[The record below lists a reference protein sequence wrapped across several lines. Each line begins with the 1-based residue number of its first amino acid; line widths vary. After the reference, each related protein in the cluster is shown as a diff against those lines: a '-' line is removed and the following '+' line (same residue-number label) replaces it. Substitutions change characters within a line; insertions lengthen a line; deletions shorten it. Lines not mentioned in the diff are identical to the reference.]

1 MNEEMIRRAAAIL
14 EREFGQDWQGIA
26 QELGTENLRRR
37 KPPPAGAFG
46 KELTSFMAFPERG
59 SGGDSQWRGNCSP
72 EVVSSILRYVLDAKR
87 YYGKDTSQ
95 FTLLDPMSGS
105 GTSKAAADRSGVR
118 SILYDLNPAP
128 AHGKGGWNALK
139 DDVEDSADLVFFHE
153 SACALISP
161 YHNIIQYSGNMWG
174 KPHPDDLSR
183 CEDYNDFLEK
193 LNLCIRKLYMALRKD
208 GRLAV
213 LVGDIRMQGRF
224 YSIQNDMMRMG
235 DFESFLVK
243 GQFNCVSDKRR
254 YQKPFIPIVT
264 EYLLLLHKKD
274 ALLVPFH
281 FAKDSTFSVADT
293 DLTAL
298 TWHHLIRMTLESA
311 GGRMALADLY
321 VRLQKHPKAK
331 KNSHFRERIRATIY
345 EHKDQYTACGDGVYR
360 LNYQVA

>member
-128 AHGKGGWNALK
+128 THGKGGWNALK

-183 CEDYNDFLEK
+183 CKNYDDFLEK

-213 LVGDIRMQGRF
+213 LEGDIRMQGRF

-311 GGRMALADLY
+311 SAQPSMNTKTSTQPAGTA
-321 VRLQKHPKAK
+321 
-331 KNSHFRERIRATIY
+331 
-345 EHKDQYTACGDGVYR
+345 YTA
-360 LNYQVA
+360 